1 MADQDI
7 MKLAQDWLQAQST
20 GDYARMGATLAEDVI
35 YHEIGTQRRIQGRQA
50 LITLQQEWRQALPDV
65 KGTIQNSF
73 ASGNQALA
81 EITWEG
87 TFQGD
92 LVTPRGTVPAK
103 GKRLEPLLTAF
114 VYTVEGG
121 KIKEIR
127 HYFDIVSLLRS

>member
-92 LVTPRGTVPAK
+92 LVTPQGTVPA
-103 GKRLEPLLTAF
+103 RASDWPL
-114 VYTVEGG
+114 
-121 KIKEIR
+121 
-127 HYFDIVSLLRS
+127 S